1 MAQRISLA
9 RVDDLHRRG
18 RVKAA
23 REIIYLKNYKT
34 DSTAVEDI
42 LRQYSLVPTA
52 VGALFCN
59 DIYHDI
65 PSH

>member
-18 RVKAA
+18 HVKAA
-23 REIIYLKNYKT
+23 REIIYVKNYKT
-34 DSTAVEDI
+34 DNKAVEDI
-42 LRQYSLVPTA
+42 VRQYSLVPIA
-52 VGALFCN
+52 VGALFC
-59 DIYHDI
+59 DEIYHDI